1 MQKANRL
8 DAGDLLEIA
17 AMKGMSVFTD
27 PNAPAN
33 LSSAAGPLVGDDGG
47 AIGSRPSGSSA
58 GGSQPNTMA
67 AQSDTGTNP
76 TTPVPVLSDWDGDAV
91 PQAQNPPDQDAHES
105 D

>member
-27 PNAPAN
+27 PNAPAI

-47 AIGSRPSGSSA
+47 AIGSRPPGSSA

-91 PQAQNPPDQDAHES
+91 PQAQNPPDQDAHDS